1 MHSHWNML
9 HIELPLWVWVSPRI
23 PGSKIVFKHNRTHQ
37 QMRNCAP
44 SMKMGVFFWL
54 HPCNPPKERHSI
66 GKSSWNVTGGNL
78 EGSGNVD
85 FCTKQPADK
94 QVLPKSDFW
103 RKTCFCKWWVWSP
116 AWSLRLPPSLTQHL
130 HSFAFAPHCPFAADM
145 NIVLSSVLKIC
156 LISSH
161 VWLLWK
167 AIGRESL
174 EDDFFQKTF
183 QLLSRLEAQ
192 FNSQKDFSAEL

>member
-1 MHSHWNML
+1 MVLCYWKFPKKWEHL
-9 HIELPLWVWVSPRI
+9 TIECTPTRICCTLNCLSEVWVSPRI
-23 PGSKIVFKHNRTHQ
+23 PGSKIVFKHNWTHRQ
-37 QMRNCAP
+37 LCNCAP

-130 HSFAFAPHCPFAADM
+130 HSFAFAPHCHLQQIWTLFFPQ
-145 NIVLSSVLKIC
+145 S
-156 LISSH
+156 
-161 VWLLWK
+161 WK
-167 AIGRESL
+167 
-174 EDDFFQKTF
+174 
-183 QLLSRLEAQ
+183 
-192 FNSQKDFSAEL
+192 SAW

>member
-1 MHSHWNML
+1 MVLCYWKFPKKWEHL
-9 HIELPLWVWVSPRI
+9 TIECTPTRICCTLNCLSEVWVSPRI
-23 PGSKIVFKHNRTHQ
+23 PGSKIVFKHNWTHRQ
-37 QMRNCAP
+37 LCNCAP

-103 RKTCFCKWWVWSP
+103 RKTCFCIRWVWSP
-116 AWSLRLPPSLTQHL
+116 TRSLRLPPSQHL
-130 HSFAFAPHCPFAADM
+130 HSFAFAPHWTFAADM

-161 VWLLWK
+161 VWLL
-167 AIGRESL
+167 
-174 EDDFFQKTF
+174 
-183 QLLSRLEAQ
+183 
-192 FNSQKDFSAEL
+192 